1 MFVMKL
7 KSEPFEQIKAKEKI
21 WEIRLN
27 DEKRRKVHV
36 GDVILFKKMPDL
48 LEGIVA
54 RVVDKKFFKSFREMA
69 QVLSLKDVGFKE
81 DANMDTVEEFYH
93 TFYTAEEE
101 QEYGVVAFKLE
112 LV

>member
-27 DEKRRKVHV
+27 DDKRRKVHV

-48 LEGIVA
+48 LEGIVT

-69 QVLSLKDVGFKE
+69 QVLSLKDVGFKA

-93 TFYTAEEE
+93 TFYSAQDE
-101 QEYGVVAFKLE
+101 QECGVVAFKLE